1 MVVSVSVI
9 VPVYNAA
16 ETISRT
22 LRSCLTQS
30 VPPLEVL
37 VVDDGSTDRTAEI
50 VAGFGNSVR
59 LIRQQ
64 NAGPGAARNAAARL
78 ARGAW
83 LAFLDGDDW
92 WMPGKLEH
100 QMKLAGAPEI
110 GIIHSLAN
118 VSAAGIPDLLTFDD
132 LWQRN
137 VIVNSSVLIRKT
149 AFDALGGFAEHPAL
163 RVGEDYNLWLRA
175 AAEGFGIRL
184 CRELLTYY
192 RPGQGISSNT
202 ASFLTGSERNIELI
216 AARYQIDSAKV
227 DERRARMLTEVGF
240 MALGQRDLPLAR
252 SLLSKASV
260 GRRTPQDI
268 LTLAVAHLPRSVLDL
283 ARRSRSVGKARPLCL
298 SDDPTSLF
306 AEPVPPAAVS
316 SGRPRLLVVID
327 TEEEFDW
334 SKLPPVSMG
343 VAAMRHQNAAYCIL
357 RKHGIVP
364 TYAVD
369 HLIAR
374 DRDASAPLREF
385 LADGGCEIGSQ
396 LHTWVNPPFE
406 EARSRFN
413 TYAGNLPAYL
423 EFEKIAALTRTI
435 EDDLGVR
442 PILYRG
448 GRWGAGPYTARILK
462 WFAYKVDCTV
472 LPHYD
477 LRDDGGPDYRR
488 RPSHPTWCDPDHEL
502 LEIPASVGM
511 SGLLGR
517 WGGELYPGLNHAGAR
532 FLGIPSIM
540 RRLRL
545 LDRNRLTPEGTS
557 LAEMQRLARDLVQ
570 RDRAGVLLL
579 TFHSTSLLPGS
590 TPYVQTARDLDEF
603 LARLDEFLG
612 FFFDELDGV
621 PATPASIHALAS
633 AAYQRND
640 PPARPRS
647 VVARPSLAT

>member
-50 VAGFGNSVR
+50 VAGFGDSVR

-149 AFDALGGFAEHPAL
+149 AFDALGGFAEHRAL
-163 RVGEDYNLWLRA
+163 QVCEDYNLWLRA
-175 AAEGFGIRL
+175 AAEGVGIRL

-192 RPGQGISSNT
+192 RPGQGISSNM
-202 ASFLTGSERNIELI
+202 ASFFAGSERNIELI
-216 AARYQIDSAKV
+216 AARYRIDPAKV
-227 DERRARMLTEVGF
+227 AERRALMFMEVGLT
-240 MALGQRDLPLAR
+240 ALGQRDLPLAR
-252 SLLSKASV
+252 SLMYKASARC
-260 GRRTPQDI
+260 RRPRDV
-268 LTLAVAHLPRSVLDL
+268 LSLAVAHLPRSVLDL
-283 ARRSRSVGKARPLCL
+283 ARRTRAHGQMRPLRL

-306 AEPVPPAAVS
+306 TESAVPATAS
-316 SGRPRLLVVID
+316 FGRPKLLVVID

-334 SKLPPVSMG
+334 NTLPPASVG
-343 VAAMRHQNAAYCIL
+343 VDAMRHQQVAHRIL

-369 HLIAR
+369 HLVAR
-374 DRDASAPLREF
+374 DRNASAPLREF

-396 LHTWVNPPFE
+396 LHAWVNPPFE
-406 EARSRFN
+406 EVPSRFN

-423 EFEKIAALTRTI
+423 EFEKIGLLTRTI
-435 EDDLGVR
+435 EDSLGVR

-462 WFAYKVDCTV
+462 WFGYKVDSTI
-472 LPHYD
+472 LPHFD
-477 LRDDGGPDYRR
+477 LRGDGGPDYRW
-488 RPSHPTWCDPDHEL
+488 RPTQPTWCDPERQL
-502 LEIPASVGM
+502 LEIPATVGM

-517 WGGELYPGLNHAGAR
+517 WGRELYPALNHAAAR
-532 FLGIPSIM
+532 FLGVPSVM
-540 RRLRL
+540 RRLGL

-557 LAEMQRLARDLVQ
+557 LAEMQRLARDLVE
-570 RDRAGVLLL
+570 RDGAGVVMLS
-579 TFHSTSLLPGS
+579 FHSTSLSPGN
-590 TPYVQTARDLDEF
+590 TPYVRTARDLDGF
-603 LARLDEFLG
+603 LTRIDEFLG
-612 FFFDELDGV
+612 FFFSELHGV
-621 PATPASIHALAS
+621 PATPGGIHAMAS
-633 AAYQRND
+633 DERGAAD
-640 PPARPRS
+640 ARTAAAGIVAEPRP
-647 VVARPSLAT
+647 VA